1 MQNYSVLMSVYY
13 KEKVEYLELAI
24 ESMLNQTVPPEQF
37 VIVEDGKLTEE
48 LEQIIIKYENDK
60 SDLFTV
66 VRLDKNG
73 GLGRALDEGL
83 RYCRNE
89 LVARMDSDDIS
100 MPERCEKELVVF
112 EKCPELDIISGA
124 INEFKNCIDNI
135 VSVRRVPEN
144 DEAIRKQMR
153 RRSAFN
159 HPAVMFKKSSVIRA
173 GGYGGSARKEDHDLF
188 SRMVFGN
195 CKSYNLQE
203 SLLYYRVGNDNIK
216 RRKNWKN
223 VSSYI
228 EIMWINFCRG
238 YCKFSDFAYV
248 CVAELVCLCIP
259 VCIINVL
266 VTNFFRERVDNDI
279 EVEYENNVCYSKN
292 E

>member
-13 KEKVEYLELAI
+13 KENAEYLELAI

-48 LEQIIIKYENDK
+48 LEQVIIKYDNNK
-60 SDLFTV
+60 PDLFTI
-66 VRLDKNG
+66 VRLDENR
-73 GLGRALDEGL
+73 GLGLALDEGIK
-83 RYCRNE
+83 YCRNE
-89 LVARMDSDDIS
+89 LIARMDSDDIS
-100 MPERCEKELVVF
+100 MAERCEKELAVF
-112 EKCPELDIISGA
+112 ETRPELDIISGA
-124 INEFKNCIDNI
+124 IAEFKDYIDNV

-144 DEAIRKQMR
+144 EEAIRKQMR

-188 SRMVFGN
+188 SRMVFEG
-195 CKSYNLQE
+195 CKAYNLQE
-203 SLLYYRVGNDNIK
+203 PILYYRIGDDNIK

-228 EIMWINFCRG
+228 EVMWVNYQRG
-238 YCKFSDFAYV
+238 YCGIGDLTYV
-248 CVAELVCLCIP
+248 ILAQVFYLIIPVKMLERVLVC
-259 VCIINVL
+259 
-266 VTNFFRERVDNDI
+266 FFRE
-279 EVEYENNVCYSKN
+279 
-292 E
+292 